1 MLKLFKFFLCMLGD
15 QYAEVVLQED
25 EQAEVEQAEVEQ
37 AELEP

>member
-1 MLKLFKFFLCMLGD
+1 MLGD